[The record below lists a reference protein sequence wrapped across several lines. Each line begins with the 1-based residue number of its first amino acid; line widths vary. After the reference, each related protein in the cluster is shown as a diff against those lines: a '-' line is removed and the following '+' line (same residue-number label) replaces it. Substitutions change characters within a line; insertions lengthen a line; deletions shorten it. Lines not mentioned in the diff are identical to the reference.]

1 MLFIFLY
8 VPLSISSFYIIF
20 YFKSFNPIYQH
31 KIIKLSSLYWILFT
45 SCFYSYLFIYLWS
58 FIEFSIIELININI
72 NSISWLM
79 VLIVLFVS
87 SSVIIISIDYLSIMD
102 SSLFLVYII
111 LFQFSMITFI
121 LTNDLLIIF

>member
-1 MLFIFLY
+1 
-8 VPLSISSFYIIF
+8 
-20 YFKSFNPIYQH
+20 
-31 KIIKLSSLYWILFT
+31 
-45 SCFYSYLFIYLWS
+45 
-58 FIEFSIIELININI
+58 
-72 NSISWLM
+72 M

-121 LTNDLLIIF
+121 LTNDLLIIFFN